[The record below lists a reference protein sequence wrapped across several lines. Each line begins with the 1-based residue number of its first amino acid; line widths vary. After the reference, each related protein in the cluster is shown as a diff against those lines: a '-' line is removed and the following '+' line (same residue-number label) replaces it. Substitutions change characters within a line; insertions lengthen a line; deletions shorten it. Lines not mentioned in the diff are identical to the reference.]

1 DLVAL
6 LRDVHAELEGDLLPP
21 GELARGRG
29 RVARQR
35 GRRLAGEEGGPGL
48 LADDAVGL
56 ELPVALELADGLV
69 GAAAEVPV
77 GPGGPDVVA
86 QLLEPVLHL
95 LDLCALAP
103 PLQQRAGGRRRP
115 RAPGDRRAVQR
126 AEGCVRRPGPDLVAL
141 LHDVLAELEV
151 PPLRSS
157 DLARGRGR
165 VARQRG
171 RRLAGEEGGPG
182 LLAD

>member
-35 GRRLAGEEGGPGL
+35 GRRLAGEEGGTGL

-77 GPGGPDVVA
+77 GPGGPDVVVGI
-86 QLLEPVLHL
+86 PGPGVRL
-95 LDLCALAP
+95 LDLGALAP
-103 PLQQRAGGRRRP
+103 PLQQRAGVRRRP
-115 RAPGDRRAVQR
+115 RAPGSRRASRR
-126 AEGCVRRPGPDLVAL
+126 ASRVVRAPGPD
-141 LHDVLAELEV
+141 
-151 PPLRSS
+151 RW
-157 DLARGRGR
+157 
-165 VARQRG
+165 
-171 RRLAGEEGGPG
+171 
-182 LLAD
+182 